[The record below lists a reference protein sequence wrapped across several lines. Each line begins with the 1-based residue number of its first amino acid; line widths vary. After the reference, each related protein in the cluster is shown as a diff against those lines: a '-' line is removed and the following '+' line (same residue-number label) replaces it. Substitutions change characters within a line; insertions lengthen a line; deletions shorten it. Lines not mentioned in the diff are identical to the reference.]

1 MPLAPGAHHYTFPFP
16 VLCAVP
22 RVLHSCAQHCR
33 PDCNL
38 WAPAGKETELQSC
51 AEVGPA
57 VLPVLN
63 LFVFHL
69 GQNTQIQVLKISAIA
84 SLVSCHRMK
93 IWVWG
98 RRVMRLFRYVSNQL
112 LVSKNVFT
120 EITFCH
126 IQIPDYRNA
135 VIVAKSPDAAKR

>member
-1 MPLAPGAHHYTFPFP
+1 MPLAHGAHHYTFPFP

-22 RVLHSCAQHCR
+22 HVSHSCAQHCGT
-33 PDCNL
+33 DCNL

-69 GQNTQIQVLKISAIA
+69 GQNTQIQLLKMSAIA
-84 SLVSCHRMK
+84 SSFMPQNEDLGPGKESDV
-93 IWVWG
+93 II
-98 RRVMRLFRYVSNQL
+98 QL
-112 LVSKNVFT
+112 CV
-120 EITFCH
+120 
-126 IQIPDYRNA
+126 
-135 VIVAKSPDAAKR
+135 KSVTR